1 VNQLTNFNQPHLNRQ
16 LSKPHPPPISHS
28 SFNKNL
34 PQVSAECRQFVEA
47 MLTVDATARPRA
59 MDLLEHPW
67 LVNEA
72 VHGNLLSTKDLK
84 KYRAKQRFR
93 KAVKKV
99 QAVHR

>member
-1 VNQLTNFNQPHLNRQ
+1 
-16 LSKPHPPPISHS
+16 
-28 SFNKNL
+28 
-34 PQVSAECRQFVEA
+34 
-47 MLTVDATARPRA
+47 

-72 VHGNLLSTKDLK
+72 VHGSLLSTKDLK